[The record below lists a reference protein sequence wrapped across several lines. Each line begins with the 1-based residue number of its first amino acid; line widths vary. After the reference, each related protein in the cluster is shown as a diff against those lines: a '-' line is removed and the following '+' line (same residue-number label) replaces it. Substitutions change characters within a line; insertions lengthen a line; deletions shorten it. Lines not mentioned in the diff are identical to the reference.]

1 MTAFRS
7 VTPLRLAVLCG
18 FANAV
23 GRLVMAGVLTCCA
36 INAVHAQDDAA
47 EFGDA
52 APAAPAAVAP
62 AADAPAPAADA
73 AAAPKKQEDSLLMWW
88 IHALTWPYV
97 IVFLAMSF
105 VLVSLAVMNIL
116 AVRRDAIIPQE
127 LIDGFEEKLNTKE
140 FQGAYDLARADESM
154 LGQVLSTGLAKL
166 SGGYAKALEG
176 MQEVGE
182 EEAMKLEHRL
192 SYMALIG
199 NLAPMVGLLGTVQ
212 GMIASFDVIAK
223 STSSPKPSEL
233 AVGISTAM
241 TTTLVGLLLA
251 IPAIAAYN
259 ILRNRVARLMMEVG
273 IAGENLMGRFEEF
286 QPQLPKK

>member
-7 VTPLRLAVLCG
+7 VVQAG
-18 FANAV
+18 FVNAV
-23 GRLVMAGVLTCCA
+23 GRLMMVGVLA
-36 INAVHAQDDAA
+36 IFAVNSVHAQDDAA
-47 EFGDA
+47 EFGEP
-52 APAAPAAVAP
+52 APAAAVDEAPAANAP
-62 AADAPAPAADA
+62 ADAPAATTAKPR
-73 AAAPKKQEDSLLMWW
+73 EDSLLMWW
-88 IHALTWPYV
+88 VHALTWPYV

-127 LIDGFEEKLNTKE
+127 LIDGFDEKLNTKE
-140 FQGAYDLARADESM
+140 FQAAYDLARADESM

-286 QPQLPKK
+286 QPQTPKK

>member
-1 MTAFRS
+1 MTAFRT
-7 VTPLRLAVLCG
+7 VTQGGFVNTFCRFVMVGALAFCTFNTVRG
-18 FANAV
+18 
-23 GRLVMAGVLTCCA
+23 
-36 INAVHAQDDAA
+36 QDEAA

-52 APAAPAAVAP
+52 APAAEAPAAAPAAVAANQP
-62 AADAPAPAADA
+62 GAPVQK
-73 AAAPKKQEDSLLMWW
+73 PKEDSLLMWW

-116 AVRRDAIIPQE
+116 AVRRDAIIPHE
-127 LIDGFEEKLNTKE
+127 LIDGFDEKLNTKE
-140 FQGAYDLARADESM
+140 FQAAYDLARADESM

-212 GMIASFDVIAK
+212 GMITSFDVIAK

-251 IPAIAAYN
+251 IPAIAVYN

-286 QPQLPKK
+286 QPQAPKK

>member
-1 MTAFRS
+1 MTAFRT
-7 VTPLRLAVLCG
+7 VTQGGLVNTFCRFVMVGALAFCT
-18 FANAV
+18 FQ
-23 GRLVMAGVLTCCA
+23 T
-36 INAVHAQDDAA
+36 VHGQDEAA
-47 EFGDA
+47 EFGGA
-52 APAAPAAVAP
+52 APAAEAP
-62 AADAPAPAADA
+62 AAAPAAA
-73 AAAPKKQEDSLLMWW
+73 ANQPGAPVQKPKEDSLLMWW

-127 LIDGFEEKLNTKE
+127 LIDGFDEKLNTKE
-140 FQGAYDLARADESM
+140 FQAAYDLARADESM

-212 GMIASFDVIAK
+212 GMITSFDVIAK

-251 IPAIAAYN
+251 IPAIAVYN

-286 QPQLPKK
+286 QPQAPKK